1 MRRHRETITS
11 PKPYAIED
19 HKISER
25 HIKTA
30 RGEKF
35 YQYGPG
41 NDCGLGFD
49 SAKDMDIF
57 YDHAGLTK
65 LWNKPTWAID
75 GNFSVVPKPFYQ
87 LFTIS
92 YIENDSIFTDVFSL
106 LINKN
111 ETTYKKLLRVPIEL
125 DGQPNRHQS
134 KQILNGP
141 ASLL

>member
-65 LWNKPTWAID
+65 LEQTDLGDRW
-75 GNFSVVPKPFYQ
+75 Q
-87 LFTIS
+87 LFCSSKTILS
-92 YIENDSIFTDVFSL
+92 AFYYL
-106 LINKN
+106 LYRK
-111 ETTYKKLLRVPIEL
+111 
-125 DGQPNRHQS
+125 
-134 KQILNGP
+134 
-141 ASLL
+141 